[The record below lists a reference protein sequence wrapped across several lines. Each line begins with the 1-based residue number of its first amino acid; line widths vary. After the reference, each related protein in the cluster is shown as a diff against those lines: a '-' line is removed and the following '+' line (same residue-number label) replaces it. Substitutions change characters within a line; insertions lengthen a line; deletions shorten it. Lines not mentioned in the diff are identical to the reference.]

1 MHTIV
6 PMIVLMFT
14 YLALS
19 ANLQFS
25 NIILGFIIAAGILS
39 LLRIPRRDFKW
50 KRLPQ
55 AFAALVIFIGMLL
68 YNVTRSG
75 IQMVRFILHPK
86 MPIKHGIVAIPA
98 GCQSE
103 LGQAISA
110 HAISLPPG
118 ELFMEMDEDGTMYI
132 HSLDVYL
139 TEKQAG
145 AAQKIQGDMLKKI
158 LD

>member
-6 PMIVLMFT
+6 SMFVLVFM

-25 NIILGFIIAAGILS
+25 NLILGFVIAAGILS
-39 LLRIPRRDFKW
+39 LLRIPRRHFKW
-50 KRLPQ
+50 KRLPP
-55 AFAALVIFIGMLL
+55 AFVALVKFIGMLL

-75 IQMVRFILHPK
+75 VQMVLIILHPK
-86 MPIKHGIVAIPA
+86 MPIKSGIVAIPA

-103 LGQAISA
+103 IGQAISA

-118 ELFMEMDEDGTMYI
+118 ELFMELDEDGTMYI

-145 AAQKIQGDMLKKI
+145 AAQKIQGDMLKRI

>member
-6 PMIVLMFT
+6 PMFVLVFT

-19 ANLQFS
+19 ANLEFS
-25 NIILGFIIAAGILS
+25 NFILGLVIAAGILG
-39 LLRIPRRDFKW
+39 LLRFPHRPVRW
-50 KRLPQ
+50 ARLPL
-55 AFAALVIFIGMLL
+55 AFMALAKFIGMLL

-75 IQMVRFILHPK
+75 IQMVLLILHPK
-86 MPIKHGIVAIPA
+86 LPIKSGIVAIPA
-98 GCQSE
+98 GCESE
-103 LGQAISA
+103 FGRAVSA

-118 ELFMEMDEDGTMYI
+118 ELFVEIDDDGTMYI